1 MTRTLMVT
9 GAAGQLG
16 SRVVELLLEANA
28 GKIIAGTR
36 NPEKLA
42 ALQER
47 GVEVRKV
54 DFDDAGGLASAF
66 AGVDRLLI
74 ISTDVVDGTDRRIRQ
89 HTNAVRAAEAA
100 GVKHV
105 LYTSLTNPGPASP
118 ITLAPDHYAT
128 EQALQNSSLEW
139 TVLRNNVYT
148 DGLLQSLPRAI
159 QTGQLVAAAGT
170 GGVGYVTRE
179 DCARA
184 AAAALASDKGGRNV
198 YDITGP
204 ALVTRAEIAQIVSEI
219 SARTVEYIAVEPATL
234 ISGLQAA
241 GLPEGIARLLVSFE
255 QGAAD
260 GTLGVATNAV
270 EELTGK
276 PAQSVRDFLYA
287 NRAALQ
293 A

>member
-1 MTRTLMVT
+1 MSRTLLVT
-9 GAAGQLG
+9 GASGQMG
-16 SRVVELLLEANA
+16 RRVVELLLEANA

-42 ALQER
+42 DLQGR
-47 GVEVRKV
+47 DVEVRKV
-54 DFDDAGGLASAF
+54 DFDDPEGLVSAF

-105 LYTSLTNPGPASP
+105 LYTSLVNPGPESP
-118 ITLAPDHYAT
+118 ISLAPDHHAT
-128 EQALQNSSLEW
+128 EEALKASSLEW

-159 QTGQLVAAAGT
+159 ETGQLVAAAGT
-170 GGVGYVTRE
+170 SGVGFVTRE
-179 DCARA
+179 DCSRA
-184 AAAALASDKGGRNV
+184 AAAALASESSGRNV
-198 YDITGP
+198 LDITGP
-204 ALVTRAEIAQIVSEI
+204 ALVTRAEIVQIASEI
-219 SARTVEYIAVEPATL
+219 SGRTVEYIAIEAASL
-234 ISGLQAA
+234 KAGLQAA
-241 GLPEGIARLLVSFE
+241 GLPEPIANLIVSFD

-260 GTLGVATNAV
+260 GTLAVASKAV

-276 PAQSVRDFLYA
+276 PAQSVRDFLFA

-293 A
+293 G

>member
-1 MTRTLMVT
+1 MSRTLLVT
-9 GAAGQLG
+9 GASGQMG
-16 SRVVELLLEANA
+16 RRVVELLLEANA

-42 ALQER
+42 DLQGR
-47 GVEVRKV
+47 DVEVRKV
-54 DFDDAGGLASAF
+54 DFDDPEGLVSAF

-105 LYTSLTNPGPASP
+105 LYTSLVNPGPESP
-118 ITLAPDHYAT
+118 ISLAPDHHAT
-128 EQALQNSSLEW
+128 EEALKASSLEW

-159 QTGQLVAAAGT
+159 ETGQLVAAAGT
-170 GGVGYVTRE
+170 SGVGFVTRE
-179 DCARA
+179 DCSRA
-184 AAAALASDKGGRNV
+184 AAAALASESSGRNV
-198 YDITGP
+198 LDITGP
-204 ALVTRAEIAQIVSEI
+204 ALVTRAEIAQIASEI
-219 SARTVEYIAVEPATL
+219 SGRTVEYIAIEAASL
-234 ISGLQAA
+234 KAGLQAA
-241 GLPEGIARLLVSFE
+241 GLPEPIANLIVSFD

-260 GTLGVATNAV
+260 GTLAVASNAV

-276 PAQSVRDFLYA
+276 PAQSVRDFLLA

-293 A
+293 G

>member
-1 MTRTLMVT
+1 MSQTLLVT
-9 GAAGQLG
+9 GAAGKMG

-42 ALQER
+42 DLQGR

-54 DFDDAGGLASAF
+54 DFDDPDGLVSAF

-74 ISTDVVDGTDRRIRQ
+74 ISTDVVDGTDRRAKQ
-89 HTNAVRAAEAA
+89 HINAVRAAEAA

-105 LYTSLTNPGPASP
+105 IYTSLTNPGPESP
-118 ITLAPDHYAT
+118 ISLAPDHHAT
-128 EQALQNSSLEW
+128 EEALKASSLDW

-159 QTGQLVAAAGT
+159 ETGQLVAATGT
-170 GGVGYVTRE
+170 GGVGMVTRE
-179 DCARA
+179 DCSRA
-184 AAAALASDKGGRNV
+184 AAAALASQSSGRTV
-198 YDITGP
+198 LDITGP
-204 ALVTRAEIAQIVSEI
+204 ALVTRAEIAQIASEI
-219 SARTVEYIAVEPATL
+219 SGRTVEYIPIEAASL
-234 ISGLQAA
+234 KSGLQAA
-241 GLPEGIARLLVSFE
+241 GLPEPIANLIVSFD
-255 QGAAD
+255 QGVAD
-260 GTLGVATNAV
+260 GTLSVVSNAV

-276 PAQSVRDFLYA
+276 PAQSVRDFLYE